1 MAQPIDVGSVLSGR
15 YQVTE
20 TVLSSAEGDL
30 VLAGIDQVLNR
41 SVSIMVASAEN
52 SSQLAASAR
61 EIAMGERASNVQVL
75 DLGITDTNQ
84 SYLVANVARS
94 SDLLDLVLESDDAPY
109 VEPFFT
115 DTLGTEIFGVT
126 RQSAPESYEDDN
138 QYEVEPAEQNKFG
151 SAFSSGF
158 AGLKNRFGKKNQDQA
173 NGQQSD
179 QTAPNEQVPATTAH
193 PVASTEPP
201 TTEGQPAVTRLDD
214 QDDEPNV
221 TATAAL
227 AAAAQSKGDTP
238 AAAKPADARSDSTQ
252 SDSAKSESA
261 KSDSTKPK
269 AAAGA
274 AAGTAAG
281 AAAAKP
287 AQQPVQKPA
296 AENKPVEDEQKPAK
310 KKGAGVAG
318 AAAGAAGAVA
328 AGAAAVAAKA
338 STFPAAAKN
347 VVIPNQAA
355 ATRQEDDE
363 STSKGTRIVVGAV
376 LLIILILAVVFAFNF
391 LGGDKETT
399 ADTSNE
405 PQQSAAPSESAKPKE
420 SSEPALPKPVI
431 SDISRL
437 VPGNQQ
443 LNAETDGKLANMVD
457 GNASSTYDTFT
468 YTTSNFGG
476 FASNMVFILELKDK
490 AAISEVNLEGLNGTG
505 GDYEILVGDSD
516 DLGNAKSVAKGSF
529 SGPSVSV
536 AVKDGD
542 KDSME
547 GSYVFLDVTDLPRKA
562 SGSNSSRPYGLQIGE
577 FSAK

>member
-75 DLGITDTNQ
+75 DLGITDTNH

-115 DTLGTEIFGVT
+115 DTLGTEIFGIT
-126 RQSAPESYEDDN
+126 RAEAPESYEDEN
-138 QYEVEPAEQNKFG
+138 QYEVAPEHNKFG
-151 SAFSSGF
+151 TALSSGF
-158 AGLKNRFGKKNQDQA
+158 AGLKNRFGKKNQDQ
-173 NGQQSD
+173 NHPSD

-193 PVASTEPP
+193 PVTPAEQPA
-201 TTEGQPAVTRLDD
+201 TEGTPAVSRLDD

-227 AAAAQSKGDTP
+227 AAAAQSKGEAPKDAKTQDAKSEQDGSNKTESNKTESSNGNSNKTAP
-238 AAAKPADARSDSTQ
+238 AASGSATSKNGAAGA
-252 SDSAKSESA
+252 SAKSA
-261 KSDSTKPK
+261 QADAQGKKQ
-269 AAAGA
+269 
-274 AAGTAAG
+274 
-281 AAAAKP
+281 P
-287 AQQPVQKPA
+287 AQ
-296 AENKPVEDEQKPAK
+296 EDEKQSSK
-310 KKGAGVAG
+310 KKGAAV
-318 AAAGAAGAVA
+318 AGAAGAA
-328 AGAAAVAAKA
+328 AAKA

-347 VVIPNQAA
+347 VVIPKQS
-355 ATRQEDDE
+355 ATGSTDED
-363 STSKGTRIVVGAV
+363 STSKGTRILVGAV
-376 LLIILILAVVFAFNF
+376 LLIVLVLAVVFAFNF
-391 LGGDKETT
+391 LGGDKNTT
-399 ADTSNE
+399 ADAPSE
-405 PQQSAAPSESAKPKE
+405 PQQTAAPSESAKPTE
-420 SSEPALPKPVI
+420 SSEPALPKPEV
-431 SDISRL
+431 SDVSRL

-443 LNAETDGKLANMVD
+443 LNAQTDSSLVNMID
-457 GNASSTYDTFT
+457 GNVSSTYDTFT
-468 YTTSNFGG
+468 YTTSDFGG

-490 AAISEVNLEGLNGTG
+490 SEISEVNLEGLNGTG
-505 GDYEILVGDSD
+505 GDYEILVGDTD
-516 DLGNAKSVAKGSF
+516 DLGDAKSVAKGSF

-536 AVKDGD
+536 TLQDGD
-542 KDSME
+542 KESME